1 MRAMAT
7 MLDRLSHGLH
17 RAVLFCALIA
27 VLVLLGAAGW
37 QVVARYFLAQPPAW
51 TEELARFSM
60 VWAGLLAPPARSG

>member
-37 QVVARYFLAQPPAW
+37 
-51 TEELARFSM
+51 
-60 VWAGLLAPPARSG
+60 